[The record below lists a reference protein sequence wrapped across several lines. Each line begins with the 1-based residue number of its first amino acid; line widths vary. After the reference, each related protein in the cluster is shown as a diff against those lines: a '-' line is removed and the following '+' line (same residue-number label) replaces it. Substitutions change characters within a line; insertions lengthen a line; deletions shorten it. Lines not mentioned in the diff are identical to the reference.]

1 MFRTR
6 YSGAG
11 LRTMSYVTLYI
22 IRSILSM
29 RRWSKGCQV
38 KALQHSSNAGG
49 VSIVSGHT
57 LQSFFGLLHFYLY
70 ICRGVCTIQ
79 LKHTPTVV

>member
-6 YSGAG
+6 YSGDG
-11 LRTMSYVTLYI
+11 IGIMSYVTLYI
-22 IRSILSM
+22 IKSILSM
-29 RRWSKGCQV
+29 RRWSKGRQV

-57 LQSFFGLLHFYLY
+57 LQSFFGLLQLYLY
-70 ICRGVCTIQ
+70 ICRGVCTKQ
-79 LKHTPTVV
+79 LKQTPTVA